1 MAHSVPGSLSRHRT
15 VRCRRRCG
23 AVDDDDTAPAS
34 AAECREVLANCRD
47 LAGTASEVY
56 LKRRGLPG
64 PYPAD
69 LLGHLDDARI
79 GESAFVG
86 KLTEHGR
93 ITGVLLTYLTP
104 DGEKSLVEPVRRRL
118 NLEKSPGGV
127 FRIPEPDPA
136 APLDPVAD
144 YLVGEGVEDALS
156 LAQLGRNLTIFG
168 VPGVGTIQHLDL
180 PKGARV
186 TFVKDGDEPDTPAA
200 KSLINGVDAQLLK
213 GVYARVT
220 ETPLGDDANKIL
232 QERGLEALRELA
244 ARPPE
249 AALSFHGR
257 IVRLSKIDDP
267 VAFAEER
274 RLINKIFG
282 VSVKVIDEE
291 VKKLPPPRETP
302 ADTPAA
308 DAPGSY
314 EGAADP
320 AWEGDVDLAAALNSA
335 VTIMQRFLKAPAY
348 VYDTIT
354 LWAVMTYLVQSEEI
368 DLPIA
373 PQLGFQSLTRGER
386 QECRGSNRRSP
397 FLSGLF
403 ARQLHRIDIV
413 SPDQPRTCHALLCPS
428 STIFWAKRTKA
439 FWRSSTPATVVPKRG
454 STALRPIPRPASAM
468 W

>member
-1 MAHSVPGSLSRHRT
+1 MKGRGWYDHSAKCGGSSPIKLIRHLKGYSYKDAVQWLTTFLAASPGT
-15 VRCRRRCG
+15 GPCGVGDGGG
-23 AVDDDDTAPAS
+23 AVDDDDSAPAS
-34 AAECREVLANCRD
+34 AAECREVLANCTD

-56 LKRRGLPG
+56 LKRRGLLG

-69 LLGHLDDARI
+69 LLGHLDDPRV
-79 GESAFVG
+79 GESAFIG

-136 APLDPVAD
+136 AALDPGAD

-186 TFVKDGDEPDTPAA
+186 TFVKDGDEADTPAA

-257 IVRLSKIDDP
+257 IIRLSKIDDP

-274 RLINKIFG
+274 MLINKIFG
-282 VSVKVIDEE
+282 VSVKIIDEG
-291 VKKLPPPRETP
+291 VKKLRPPREYTGGHDRSRR
-302 ADTPAA
+302 A
-308 DAPGSY
+308 
-314 EGAADP
+314 
-320 AWEGDVDLAAALNSA
+320 
-335 VTIMQRFLKAPAY
+335 K
-348 VYDTIT
+348 
-354 LWAVMTYLVQSEEI
+354 
-368 DLPIA
+368 
-373 PQLGFQSLTRGER
+373 QL
-386 QECRGSNRRSP
+386 
-397 FLSGLF
+397 
-403 ARQLHRIDIV
+403 
-413 SPDQPRTCHALLCPS
+413 
-428 STIFWAKRTKA
+428 
-439 FWRSSTPATVVPKRG
+439 
-454 STALRPIPRPASAM
+454 
-468 W
+468 

>member
-1 MAHSVPGSLSRHRT
+1 M
-15 VRCRRRCG
+15 
-23 AVDDDDTAPAS
+23 
-34 AAECREVLANCRD
+34 
-47 LAGTASEVY
+47 
-56 LKRRGLPG
+56 
-64 PYPAD
+64 
-69 LLGHLDDARI
+69 
-79 GESAFVG
+79 
-86 KLTEHGR
+86 
-93 ITGVLLTYLTP
+93 
-104 DGEKSLVEPVRRRL
+104 
-118 NLEKSPGGV
+118 
-127 FRIPEPDPA
+127 
-136 APLDPVAD
+136 
-144 YLVGEGVEDALS
+144 
-156 LAQLGRNLTIFG
+156 LGRNLTIFG

-186 TFVKDGDEPDTPAA
+186 TIAKDGDEADTPAA

-257 IVRLSKIDDP
+257 IIRLSKIDDP

-291 VKKLPPPRETP
+291 VKKLPPPRATP
-302 ADTPAA
+302 ADTTAA
-308 DAPGSY
+308 DAPSSY

-320 AWEGDVDLAAALNSA
+320 AWEEDVDLAAALNSA

-354 LWAVMTYLVQSEEI
+354 LWVVMTYLVQSEEI

-373 PQLGFQSLTRGER
+373 PQLGFHSLLRIAAR
-386 QECRGSNRRSP
+386 ASRSNLSQP
-397 FLSGLF
+397 FLIGVICAPATPHRHCF
-403 ARQLHRIDIV
+403 AGSAKNLSRLV
-413 SPDQPRTCHALLCPS
+413 CPS
-428 STIFWAKRTKA
+428 STIFWVKRTKA
-439 FWRSSTPATVVPKRG
+439 CWRSSTPATVVPSG
-454 STALRPIPRPASAM
+454 
-468 W
+468 